1 MGYELY
7 VLPVPHGGDVE
18 ESGEALLAL
27 MRDGLL
33 RPDPS
38 TTSGQ
43 RTAALADSLLLSGA
57 GLDEAQPQDGVRLL
71 AAAWGLEI
79 AVTTRFVRFRVP
91 FSREGE
97 SARATTDGL
106 DRILYSDERD
116 RAIIDALRTVAD
128 RHGRPMA
135 QIALSWVRTRPAVTA
150 PIVGTTKIEQLDDAI
165 ASLDIALT
173 DDDIAELQAP
183 YVPRPPTELGRPS
196 LR

>member
-1 MGYELY
+1 
-7 VLPVPHGGDVE
+7 
-18 ESGEALLAL
+18 LLARESEREMHPL
-27 MRDGLL
+27 CTHEGVGLI
-33 RPDPS
+33 PWSP
-38 TTSGQ
+38 
-43 RTAALADSLLLSGA
+43 LARGHLA
-57 GLDEAQPQDGVRLL
+57 G
-71 AAAWGLEI
+71 
-79 AVTTRFVRFRVP
+79 TR
-91 FSREGE
+91 SAIGEGE

-116 RAIIDALRTVAD
+116 RAIVDALRMVAD
-128 RHGRPMA
+128 GHGRPMA

-183 YVPRPPTELGRPS
+183 YVPRSPTELGRPS